1 MEMEAGI
8 AMDMATMEMETT
20 MDMEAGKAMD
30 METTMDMEAGKAME
44 METTMRGGGAMAMEE
59 VIFLFLTG

>member
-1 MEMEAGI
+1 MMETTIMSTMEMEAGI
-8 AMDMATMEMETT
+8 AMDMATME
-20 MDMEAGKAMD
+20 